1 MYSLHNT
8 SAIFDKGPCRCILLD
23 LRSLRNGRNNST
35 FTTSK
40 HALYLRPHRSLH
52 QRQVVIT
59 SAQNNT
65 NSNNNGLPPDNKQR
79 AIDETIILTISV
91 LLSASIIFCFRL
103 GIPLLSEA
111 DDWSGLD
118 AFGSTFAAGDIFA
131 ALLWSA
137 SLYFASPYQQL
148 LLFLGKIETERPSDS
163 VMDFLG
169 RLTGK
174 NLDAVDYEPSIALK
188 ATTIIFFIASGCL
201 VSFGLEATLGDA
213 SWAVSTGI
221 GSAIVAGV
229 YEAGRPDRLSPAQL
243 QVLELQWQDFKPW
256 ADTNLRKKS
265 GRRCHES
272 EVFKSFRNGNPKYRS
287 EEVLND
293 DYMRDMIRNWYP
305 EVERTRSG
313 YLKNVGI
320 TIGGGSDTG
329 RSGNRSR
336 GSFDSGDESSSDD
349 SGSSGGNYNKDKKNM
364 NTPQIL

>member
-1 MYSLHNT
+1 MYASQNT
-8 SAIFDKGPCRCILLD
+8 SSRLAKGPCRCILQLD
-23 LRSLRNGRNNST
+23 SRSLRFGRNSST
-35 FTTSK
+35 STASK
-40 HALYLRPHRSLH
+40 HALYLRPHRSH
-52 QRQVVIT
+52 QHRHVVTT
-59 SAQNNT
+59 SAQNNN
-65 NSNNNGLPPDNKQR
+65 NSNNGLPPGNKQR

-91 LLSASIIFCFRL
+91 LLSASIILGFRL

-111 DDWSGLD
+111 DNWSGLD

-174 NLDAVDYEPSIALK
+174 NVDAVDYEPSIALK

-201 VSFGLEATLGDA
+201 VSFALEATLGDA

-243 QVLELQWQDFKPW
+243 QVLELQWQDFQPW

-272 EVFKSFRNGNPKYRS
+272 EVFKSFRKGNPKYRS

-293 DYMRDMIRNWYP
+293 DYLRDMIRNWYP

-313 YLKNVGI
+313 YLKNVSINGI
-320 TIGGGSDTG
+320 DGNNNKGSRDG
-329 RSGNRSR
+329 
-336 GSFDSGDESSSDD
+336 FDSGGD
-349 SGSSGGNYNKDKKNM
+349 GSGGNYNKDERNM